1 MNSENKNI
9 MNVFY
14 HEEREGC
21 EGHEENSNF

>member
-1 MNSENKNI
+1 MNSENENM

-14 HEEREGC
+14 HKGREGC